1 MARSVERV
9 AQMSER
15 SVTTDGAAVQIY
27 ISPQDLIAA
36 SRSAGELQDL
46 IKRKADQAV
55 LSLSVLVMD
64 HFFPTYYRWEK

>member
-1 MARSVERV
+1 MKMGERTIV
-9 AQMSER
+9 
-15 SVTTDGAAVQIY
+15 TDGAAVQIY

-36 SRSAGELQDL
+36 SRSASELQDL